1 MNKINL
7 KVMGINSKVLPKIF
21 VDGQV
26 IKCKKNEFGS
36 YQTQIETEKS
46 EIEIIIT
53 RKLELR
59 AKLWWLYALISF
71 VVSLFGIL
79 EPFYDRKCIAIDCR
93 FKVKINAE
101 NNINLR
107 FNSLKSNGK
116 AVVIE
121 TENEFEE
128 IKNEYNVDKIAK
140 KRFIILLIIKL
151 LVWIALAIVIAMLIA
166 KSL

>member
-121 TENEFEE
+121 TDNEFEE

>member
-93 FKVKINAE
+93 FKVKINSE

>member
-151 LVWIALAIVIAMLIA
+151 LIWIALAIVIAMLIA